1 MSKSLV
7 DVGDGCWRRNVFEV
21 LVTVLTV
28 IVQTT
33 TVNINCGFIDM
44 VQDMNFKN
52 LSRKPYHITFLESL
66 NGHRIVRFNPGGW
79 SLTFTKWSARMKNEN
94 RNIKVSFTPFL
105 SSLTNSKAFLST
117 KLVFDGQC
125 PLSIKK
131 LRNLECRFHNFSMSI
146 RYQF

>member
-1 MSKSLV
+1 MSKGFV
-7 DVGDGCWRRNVFEV
+7 DVGDGCWRRNVFEM
-21 LVTVLTV
+21 LVTVLTM

-33 TVNINCGFIDM
+33 TVNINCGFIDR
-44 VQDMNFKN
+44 NFKN
-52 LSRKPYHITFLESL
+52 LSRKSYHIVFLESL
-66 NGHRIVRFNPGGW
+66 NGHQIVRFYLGGW
-79 SLTFTKWSARMKNEN
+79 SLTFTKWSTRMKNEN

-131 LRNLECRFHNFSMSI
+131 LRNLECRFHNFSMFI